1 MNFHKN
7 NPEPTQI
14 IQLLN
19 SPAGQ
24 KKKPIFPAKMP
35 KPTTKKFEI
44 RVDHAILQHPRWKIF
59 IFQD

>member
-19 SPAGQ
+19 SPDGQ
-24 KKKPIFPAKMP
+24 KKKIFPAKMP

-44 RVDHAILQHPRWKIF
+44 RVDHAIL
-59 IFQD
+59 